1 MYRYLDINSYYR
13 NRGMYPNPSHFSL
26 DISDKV
32 TNSQNAVCP
41 VVNENPEFSGVV
53 EESNEKQFP
62 LGSWIHNHSNDSW
75 HPYSQDYLS
84 KLEKGIGYSV
94 HSYLEDSYRG
104 YILQDVFKNRSYS
117 EIELVFLKLPT
128 SFKNSTKRVF
138 YIELTPRT
146 MNKTDLLFSNN
157 RNSKNALFKVLLE
170 KGSSIAKGY
179 GVQTFEYAENTD
191 FTFRIIDEYGELLNI
206 EDNGIPL
213 PPLKH
218 KQISAL
224 FRLKLK

>member
-1 MYRYLDINSYYR
+1 MHRYLDINSYYR
-13 NRGMYPNPSHFSL
+13 NRSLYPNPSHFSL
-26 DISDKV
+26 DISDRV

-41 VVNENPEFSGVV
+41 VVNDSPFFEGVIGQDKLPNNV
-53 EESNEKQFP
+53 PS
-62 LGSWIHNHSNDSW
+62 GSWICVGETW
-75 HPYSQDYLS
+75 HPYSSEYIS
-84 KLEKGIGYSV
+84 RLENGVKYTI
-94 HSYLEDSYRG
+94 HTYLEDSYRG

-117 EIELVFLKLPT
+117 EIELIFLKLPG

-138 YIELTPRT
+138 YIELIPRT

-170 KGSSIAKGY
+170 KGSSIAQGY

-191 FTFRIIDEYGELLNI
+191 FTFRIIDEYGELLDI

-213 PPLKH
+213 APIKH